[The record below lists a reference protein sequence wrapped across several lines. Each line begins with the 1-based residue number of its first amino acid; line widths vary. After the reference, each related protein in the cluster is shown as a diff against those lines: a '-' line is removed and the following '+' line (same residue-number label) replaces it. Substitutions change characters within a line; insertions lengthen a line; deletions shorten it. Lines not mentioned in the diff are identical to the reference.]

1 MPKETLNYYEKALN
15 DFEHFCDEFE
25 NAASKRFQG
34 VDDGSTATI
43 DTDTVE
49 RATPTVVTEVDE
61 LRAESEEFREPP
73 INVQATSV
81 GGVLD
86 IDADIE

>member
-1 MPKETLNYYEKALN
+1 MTKETLNYYEKALN

-25 NAASKRFQG
+25 NEASKRFQG

-49 RATPTVVTEVDE
+49 RATPAVVTEVDE
-61 LRAESEEFREPP
+61 LRAESEEFREAP
-73 INVQATSV
+73 INVQVTSV

>member
-1 MPKETLNYYEKALN
+1 MTKETLNYYEKALN

-49 RATPTVVTEVDE
+49 RATPAVIREINHDGNTV
-61 LRAESEEFREPP
+61 EFLSL
-73 INVQATSV
+73 IH
-81 GGVLD
+81 
-86 IDADIE
+86 I